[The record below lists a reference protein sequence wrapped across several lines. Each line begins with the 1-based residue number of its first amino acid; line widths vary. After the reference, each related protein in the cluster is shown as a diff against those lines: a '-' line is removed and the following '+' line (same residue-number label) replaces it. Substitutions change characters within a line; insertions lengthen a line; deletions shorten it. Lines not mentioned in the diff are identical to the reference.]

1 MNTDRRSPTG
11 KNNDDKPTLKTA
23 NSLGTS
29 ARSAR
34 GYLPI
39 GAYAL
44 IGDTQTTAL
53 VATDGAIDWCCLP
66 HVDSPAIFCRLLD
79 AQRGGYFRISPVGG
93 YSGSR
98 RYLDDTNVLQTQFDT
113 DTGRLRLTDL
123 MAVETG
129 DASAPHAAALPT
141 HDVLRLIEVASG
153 EVEIEVEFYP
163 TFDYA
168 RQRAAISPVDG
179 GVLARAG
186 REGVRLHCPISLR
199 PDAAGVWRGRA
210 RLAVGSRLW
219 LTLAYFNGDA
229 PTQAFGE
236 PQAEQALTRTI
247 TYWRRWLAQC
257 RYDGRYNTLVR
268 RSALALKLLT
278 FSPTGAIVAA
288 PTTSLPEQIGGV
300 RNWDYRYTW
309 LRDSALILFA
319 LQSIGFHEEADAF
332 FNWMINLC
340 VQCKDRLQPL
350 YSVRGE
356 EHLTEQTL
364 DHLEGYCGSR
374 PVRIGNAAAQQL
386 QLDIYGQVLDAAHLH
401 AETRPLPMLQ
411 AQWDLLSNLASRA
424 LRRWR
429 EPDFGLWE
437 VRGPPRHF
445 LYSKLMCWVALDRAV
460 RLARRHRF
468 DAEVEHWC
476 RARDDLRTAIE
487 QQGYNQTL
495 GAFTQAFDN
504 DALDASAL
512 AIPLVGFLPPTDFR
526 VRSTVARIRERL
538 TADGLVYRYVNATDA
553 HDGLPGG
560 EATFALCS
568 FWMVDNLALGGQL
581 DAAHEL
587 FERVTRYANDVGLLA
602 EEIDPASARMLGNF
616 PQGFTHLGLI
626 DSAVN
631 LAKARRYGTE
641 VHAESRA
648 ERQAK
653 AADAVEHQDASD
665 S

>member
-1 MNTDRRSPTG
+1 MIEANLVGINAQPT
-11 KNNDDKPTLKTA
+11 
-23 NSLGTS
+23 
-29 ARSAR
+29 R

-79 AQRGGYFRISPVGG
+79 ASRGGYFRIGPIGG
-93 YSGSR
+93 YSTAR

-113 DTGRLRLTDL
+113 DTGRLWLTDL
-123 MAVETG
+123 MAIEAG
-129 DASAPHAAALPT
+129 DALQPHAAALPT
-141 HDVLRLIEVASG
+141 HDVLRLVEVPSG

-168 RQRAAISPVDG
+168 RQSATIDPVDR
-179 GVLARAG
+179 GVMARAG
-186 REGVRLHCPISLR
+186 RECVLLHCPIPLK

-210 RLAVGSRLW
+210 RLAAGSRLW
-219 LTLAYFNGDA
+219 LTLAYFNGDT
-229 PTQAFGE
+229 PTQAFAAE
-236 PQAEQALTRTI
+236 QAEQALTRTLN
-247 TYWRRWLAQC
+247 YWRRWLAQC
-257 RYDGRYNTLVR
+257 RYDGMHNGLVR

-332 FNWMINLC
+332 FDWMINLC
-340 VQCKDRLQPL
+340 VHCRDRLQPL

-356 EHLTEQTL
+356 EYLAEQTL
-364 DHLEGYCGSR
+364 DHLEGYCHSR

-401 AETRPLPMLQ
+401 AETRPSHMQ
-411 AQWDLLSNLASRA
+411 QMQWDLLGNLASRA

-429 EPDFGLWE
+429 EPDLGLWE
-437 VRGPPRHF
+437 IRGPPRHF

-468 DAEVEHWC
+468 GAEVEHWR
-476 RARDDLRTAIE
+476 RACNEIRSAIE
-487 QQGYNQTL
+487 QQGYNQKL

-512 AIPLVGFLPPTDFR
+512 TIPLVGFLSPTDPR

-538 TADGLVYRYVNATDA
+538 TADGLVYRYVNAADA
-553 HDGLPGG
+553 NDGLPGD

-602 EEIDPASARMLGNF
+602 EEFDPAGSRMLGNF

-626 DSAVN
+626 GSAVN

-641 VHAESRA
+641 VRAETRA

-653 AADAVEHQDASD
+653 AADALRHKGASD
-665 S
+665 A